1 MIAASNTLLSILCIV
16 VTAYWIILLVKVVLS
31 WAMLFGFRPP
41 LSGPVRALIDLL
53 DDVTEPVLK
62 PLRTLIP
69 PVRAGGMGLDLSV
82 VVAFVILIVLQ
93 QVVCR

>member
-16 VTAYWIILLVKVVLS
+16 ITVYWIILLVKVVLS

-41 LSGPVRALIDLL
+41 LSGPLRALIDLL

-62 PLRTLIP
+62 PLRALIP

>member
-1 MIAASNTLLSILCIV
+1 MIAASSALLSILCIV
-16 VTAYWIILLVKVVLS
+16 ITVYWVILLARVILS

-41 LSGPVRALIDLL
+41 LSGPLRAIIDLL

-62 PLRTLIP
+62 PLRGLIP
-69 PVRAGGMGLDLSV
+69 PMRAGGMGLDLSI

-93 QVVCR
+93 QIVCR

>member
-1 MIAASNTLLSILCIV
+1 MIAASNALLSILCIV
-16 VTAYWIILLVKVVLS
+16 VTVYWIILLVKVVLS

-41 LSGPVRALIDLL
+41 LSGPFRALIDLL
-53 DDVTEPVLK
+53 DDVTEPVLR
-62 PLRTLIP
+62 PLRNLIP
-69 PVRAGGMGLDLSV
+69 PVRAGGMGLDLSI